1 MACGNAY
8 GGFSKSK
15 KNTTFHEL
23 VDHIRDYCIGD
34 LLYIWKHNSTTL
46 TKGLVRY

>member
-1 MACGNAY
+1 MWHAY